1 MGAGNSS
8 SVVTK
13 TAIAS
18 SSQGDLAALR
28 EPVPSAS
35 EEEIRNALIEFG
47 GLNSVA
53 NSILCE
59 KSAATSLVE
68 IVHVL
73 GQKLT

>member
-8 SVVTK
+8 SAVTN

-18 SSQGDLAALR
+18 SSQSDLAALR
-28 EPVPSAS
+28 ELVPSAS

-73 GQKLT
+73 GQKLA